1 MVIYCQDQPGR
12 GQLSNILTEANIKLR
27 DVKLAAAIDVHES
40 TYYRWLERGQ
50 KAEKLLELGQKIP
63 EADVLFLQFL
73 HSIRQSEAEGEVV
86 INYTKQ
92 HI

>member
-40 TYYRWLERGQ
+40 TYYLIIRG
-50 KAEKLLELGQKIP
+50 GWN
-63 EADVLFLQFL
+63 EA
-73 HSIRQSEAEGEVV
+73 
-86 INYTKQ
+86 
-92 HI
+92 